1 MNKKVTIN
9 FLLSTTLVLLSL
21 TTTNLYAQ
29 TTGTGIFFQAVAR
42 DNFANPAKDRK
53 IYVQSSIIQSTAT
66 GTKVLTEEYQTT
78 TDATGVFSISVGQ
91 GTRIGGTSSNLAGID
106 WANGPYFLSL
116 KVAITPIAPTTSWEY
131 KNEWIDLGTTSFGA
145 VPYALYAGTA
155 SGLEGKLSIKDTTS
169 MLAIYAKAQAV
180 STLATAVGTKIA
192 STDTAAMLAPYKKMV
207 NEIIASNITSL
218 TADAING
225 ALNSKVNLVDSNTVY
240 VTPTQLA
247 ANAFNP
253 TAINNSIA
261 LKANTSDVTTT
272 LATKVDKVSGKSLST
287 NDYTTTEKNKLAAIT
302 GANTGDQD
310 LSTYATNTAVNT
322 SLALKANTAD
332 VTTSLGLKANAT
344 DVNIALAL
352 KANTADVTTSL
363 GLKANTADVTTS
375 LGLKANTASPI
386 FTGTL
391 TAGDVTY
398 PNTHGTN
405 GQVLTTTGT
414 GALTWATPTSSAN
427 ASLLTGVVAVA
438 NGGTGQTTV
447 PGILTTLGFS
457 GNNVIIGKLAGTP
470 GIGENAN
477 NVAIGGGA
485 GKTAQGQSSISIGY
499 VAGYANQGVNSL
511 AIGGNAAQSNQGTQA
526 VALGYAAGQNSQGVN
541 SVALGAFAGN
551 SQVANSIAI
560 NASGSALNPT
570 NAGFYVNPVRAT
582 SATSSLLY
590 YNTST
595 KEITSGAISGVD
607 LTTAQTVGGLKTF
620 SDQVVVP
627 NIAFNNGNAIWQIGG
642 DASATN
648 FKLYQGGC
656 CSRLEMDNLGRLAI
670 GANYSPAYQLD
681 VQGDARFTQNINV
694 NGVII
699 GKGAGNNE
707 ESVAIGGGAMG
718 ASNVNGKRNTAVGA
732 GAMASYNGTSWDNN
746 TSVGYNNLP
755 GMTSG
760 SGNTSVGAESMM
772 ANVTGTQNT
781 SVGNQSLIN
790 TTGNDNIG
798 IGKRSGQ
805 TITTGSQNTIVGT
818 DADVAVNNLNNATAI
833 GYGANVT
840 VSNTIQLGNADI
852 TNVKTSGAI
861 TAGSGTSSIAGSL
874 VIGDAS
880 MTGASAALEV
890 KSTTKGFLLP
900 RLTTAQR
907 DAISSPELGLM
918 IFNTSKN
925 IFQGFIGQRPPL
937 YNYYTTINYGYSG
950 LTNAGR
956 YINQSF
962 SAAGQEV
969 TSVKLYIV
977 SMLLAN
983 SGTFTFK
990 IYDNTTNE
998 SLFTTNFTVLSSGEL
1013 TIPFGSA
1020 ITLPNGNCS
1029 FIITCISGSANFICN
1044 AVSGVGVT
1052 TNTYFDSI
1060 GYGLT
1065 SINNPIGATF
1075 YPQLEPSG
1083 WVNLH

>member
-1 MNKKVTIN
+1 
-9 FLLSTTLVLLSL
+9 
-21 TTTNLYAQ
+21 
-29 TTGTGIFFQAVAR
+29 
-42 DNFANPAKDRK
+42 
-53 IYVQSSIIQSTAT
+53 
-66 GTKVLTEEYQTT
+66 
-78 TDATGVFSISVGQ
+78 
-91 GTRIGGTSSNLAGID
+91 
-106 WANGPYFLSL
+106 
-116 KVAITPIAPTTSWEY
+116 
-131 KNEWIDLGTTSFGA
+131 
-145 VPYALYAGTA
+145 
-155 SGLEGKLSIKDTTS
+155 
-169 MLAIYAKAQAV
+169 
-180 STLATAVGTKIA
+180 VGTKIA
-192 STDTAAMLAPYKKMV
+192 NTDTAAMLAPYKKMV

-240 VTPTQLA
+240 VTPRQLA
-247 ANAFNP
+247 ASAFNP

-261 LKANTSDVTTT
+261 
-272 LATKVDKVSGKSLST
+272 
-287 NDYTTTEKNKLAAIT
+287 
-302 GANTGDQD
+302 
-310 LSTYATNTAVNT
+310 
-322 SLALKANTAD
+322 
-332 VTTSLGLKANAT
+332 
-344 DVNIALAL
+344 
-352 KANTADVTTSL
+352 
-363 GLKANTADVTTS
+363 
-375 LGLKANTASPI
+375 LKANTASPI

-427 ASLLTGVVAVA
+427 VSLLTGVVAVA

-447 PGILTTLGFS
+447 PGILSTLGFS

-746 TSVGYNNLP
+746 TSVGYNNLS

-840 VSNTIQLGNADI
+840 ASNTIQLGNADI
-852 TNVKTSGAI
+852 TNVKTSGTI
-861 TAGSGTSSIAGSL
+861 TAGDVTYPSNHGSTGQVLSTTGSGTLTWTTPSTGSGGTHT
-874 VIGDAS
+874 IGES
-880 MTGASAALEV
+880 
-890 KSTTKGFLLP
+890 
-900 RLTTAQR
+900 
-907 DAISSPELGLM
+907 
-918 IFNTSKN
+918 
-925 IFQGFIGQRPPL
+925 
-937 YNYYTTINYGYSG
+937 YGGGKVFY
-950 LTNAGR
+950 
-956 YINQSF
+956 
-962 SAAGQEV
+962 V
-969 TSVKLYIV
+969 
-977 SMLLAN
+977 
-983 SGTFTFK
+983 
-990 IYDNTTNE
+990 YDNGKHGLIAATSDQSTAMRWYGGSNTNTRARGDGVGAGLKNTAIIIANQGAVDGSE
-998 SLFTTNFTVLSSGEL
+998 FAATVCNEYKVEVDGVTYGDWYLPSKIELNLLYLQKSVVGVFANGYYWSSSELDSTSAWAQNFD
-1013 TIPFGSA
+1013 
-1020 ITLPNGNCS
+1020 
-1029 FIITCISGSANFICN
+1029 SGSQDFGNKDFPN
-1044 AVSGVGVT
+1044 AVRAIRA
-1052 TNTYFDSI
+1052 F
-1060 GYGLT
+1060 
-1065 SINNPIGATF
+1065 
-1075 YPQLEPSG
+1075 
-1083 WVNLH
+1083 